1 MQRNEKSSEYKVY
14 NKAKG
19 QSSKRLLVDY
29 LTKWMAFINK
39 AKTEIRRKENGS
51 TTNICGF

>member
-1 MQRNEKSSEYKVY
+1 MY
-14 NKAKG
+14 NKVKG

-29 LTKWMAFINK
+29 LAKCMAFINK